1 MLANDARILTR
12 SAMATAITGV
22 ILVALG
28 AAFDGRKGVLGALFG
43 VILVAAFFSLSVL
56 AVSFAGRWGPAAMTA
71 TALGTYVVKI
81 LAVAILVASL
91 RNATAFN
98 TRFFGITAII
108 CILVW
113 SAGQIVTLA
122 RRGTP
127 YVVPEASTLPAG
139 REFSDAPGP
148 PGVAAASGD
157 RDVGGASGVRDV
169 GGASGDRVVVGASGV
184 SDVGGAS
191 GDRVVAG
198 ASGAPDVAGASG
210 ARDVAGASGAR
221 DVAGASGA
229 REVAGASGAR
239 EVSIAAARAA
249 AIAAAARA
257 ASTSPD
263 ARQSGGEP

>member
-12 SAMATAITGV
+12 SAVATAIAGV

-28 AAFDGRKGVLGALFG
+28 AAFDGTKGALGALFG
-43 VILVAAFFSLSVL
+43 VILVAVFFSLSVL

-91 RNATAFN
+91 RNTTAFN

-113 SAGQIVTLA
+113 SAGQIGTLA

-127 YVVPEASTLPAG
+127 YVVPEASTLPAA
-139 REFSDAPGP
+139 REFNGAPGP
-148 PGVAAASGD
+148 PEVAGAAE
-157 RDVGGASGVRDV
+157 VRDLAGTSGNRV
-169 GGASGDRVVVGASGV
+169 VARAAGNRDLAGAAGDRVVAGA
-184 SDVGGAS
+184 A

-198 ASGAPDVAGASG
+198 ASGAPDVTGAAGD
-210 ARDVAGASGAR
+210 RDLAGTSRAP
-221 DVAGASGA
+221 D
-229 REVAGASGAR
+229 VAGASGAR

-257 ASTSPD
+257 ASTSHD

>member
-139 REFSDAPGP
+139 RELSGAPGP
-148 PGVAAASGD
+148 PGVAGASGD
-157 RDVGGASGVRDV
+157 RDL
-169 GGASGDRVVVGASGV
+169 GGASGDRVG
-184 SDVGGAS
+184 
-191 GDRVVAG
+191 
-198 ASGAPDVAGASG
+198 AGASG

-221 DVAGASGA
+221 DLAGASGA
-229 REVAGASGAR
+229 RDVGGSSGAR